1 MNKIIFFIVFALF
14 FSVSVFAQKAENPA
28 LSERIVRAFE
38 QKLPGWSFSQHPKIL
53 HGGITSNPT
62 FKLIINDNENRKISV
77 SVSLK
82 ETPEMK
88 EQRFEMYFMR
98 AIMPP
103 DSSKIENYV
112 EKGFMV
118 GTANWV
124 DALFSKANLMVSI
137 DAQFPRNPKNRKTPP
152 YYLPAPPEEKAR
164 VLKIVQII
172 AETIDGDVKTD
183 ECQNTF
189 YKYPVAPN
197 ETPENKLLIA
207 VASGDAG
214 EVSKILRQNVSP
226 NTQISK
232 KMDFADPSYD
242 EGSTA
247 LHLAARQGCAEVIR
261 TLIDAK
267 ANVNAVNAREK
278 TPLMYAAYHNNAEAA
293 RVLINAGADPKLESY
308 KHNAAFFAVQAMQM
322 IQAFTAKPSAR
333 VQKMSEN
340 ARIILRELDAKGL
353 DLKKKE
359 AWNGNTLLTALLSSA
374 HGKFAFDLTETLIEY
389 GVDPN
394 EPNNDGKTPLLILAN
409 SISNDR
415 PALMKLLI
423 AKGADVNKPDKNNRT
438 PLRVLLDKQS
448 ESQNTEYS
456 KYINEA
462 IAVLVNAGAKE

>member
-1 MNKIIFFIVFALF
+1 MNKIIFLIVFALF
-14 FSVSVFAQKAENPA
+14 FPISVFGQKAENPA
-28 LSERIVRAFE
+28 LSERIVKAFE
-38 QKLPGWSFSQHPKIL
+38 QKLPGWSFSQPPKIF
-53 HGGITSNPT
+53 HGGITHNPT
-62 FKLIINDNENRKISV
+62 FELRINDNENRKISV
-77 SVSLK
+77 MVSLM
-82 ETPEMK
+82 ETTEMK
-88 EQRFEMYFMR
+88 KQRFESYFIR

-103 DSSKIENYV
+103 DSSKIENFV
-112 EKGFMV
+112 EKGFMT
-118 GTANWV
+118 GTANSV
-124 DALFSKANLMVSI
+124 DTLFSKANLMVSLY
-137 DAQFPRNPKNRKTPP
+137 AQFTPKPQNSKTPP

-164 VLKIVQII
+164 VLKFVEII

-189 YKYPVAPN
+189 YKYPVAAD

-214 EVSKILRQNVSP
+214 EVSNLLRRNVRP
-226 NTQISK
+226 NAQVSK
-232 KMDFADPSYD
+232 KMDFTDPSYD

-247 LHLAARQGCAEVIR
+247 LHLAARQGCAEVVR
-261 TLIDAK
+261 VLLDAK
-267 ANVNAVNAREK
+267 ANVNAVNGREQ

-293 RVLINAGADPKLESY
+293 QVLLAAGADPKLESY
-308 KHNAAFFAVQAMQM
+308 KRNAAFFTVQAMQM
-322 IQAFTAKPSAR
+322 IQAFTAKPDAR

-359 AWNGNTLLTALLSSA
+359 TWNGNTLLTALLSNA
-374 HGKFAFDLTETLIEY
+374 HGKFASDLTETLLEY

-394 EPNNDGKTPLLILAN
+394 EPNNAGSTPLLILAN

-448 ESQNTEYS
+448 ENQIAEYS